1 MLKRELKEEVE
12 EVVETLLVE
21 LVGEPMV
28 GRVMVDLVEDIVVGL
43 VWWGWWLLVVSC
55 LNGEALGLVVVGE
68 RVDVD

>member
-28 GRVMVDLVEDIVVGL
+28 GRVMMDLVEDIF
-43 VWWGWWLLVVSC
+43 
-55 LNGEALGLVVVGE
+55 
-68 RVDVD
+68 VDVVW